1 MWRIDWKGKV
11 GKRSQPPVRRQGCRY
26 CGAQVRGGGDQAER
40 VGVVW
45 SRQAGFGVH
54 LKVELPG
61 LVSELSVGVNM
72 GFVLSIWV
80 NGSAFN

>member
-1 MWRIDWKGKV
+1 MWRIDWKGQE
-11 GKRSQPPVRRQGCRY
+11 GKRSQPPVGRQGCRY
-26 CGAQVRGGGDQAER
+26 CRAQVRGGGDQAVG

-45 SRQAGFGVH
+45 SRQAGFEVH

-72 GFVLSIWV
+72 GFFLSIWV
-80 NGSAFN
+80 NRGAFN